1 MNKETQAFMDIV
13 ILAVIGLVFL
23 IAMTLIASSHEW
35 YDKWCCDGKDC
46 GPVEKEPPS
55 TKGGY
60 LINGQIFPF
69 DKVRASKDNRWH
81 VCIWGGKVR
90 CVYAPMSF

>member
-1 MNKETQAFMDIV
+1 MNDKTTFGDMIV
-13 ILAVIGLVFL
+13 LGVVGLVFL
-23 IAMTLIASSHEW
+23 IAMTLVAKSHEW
-35 YDKWCCDGKDC
+35 YDPYCCNGQDC
-46 GPVEKEPPS
+46 GPVEKEPTT

-60 LINGQIFPF
+60 LINGQVFPF
-69 DKVRASKDNRWH
+69 SKVRASKDNRFH